1 MADHQQ
7 AKFDNGSCK
16 AHLIFETHNRVLTP
30 KELLVIT
37 KICLNHFK
45 DQVLLIIFLKL
56 NQFLLF
62 IFIHRNMNNLQIT
75 FQNFVLSQTVK
86 IKISIFLITC
96 LSVFYLI
103 KK

>member
-1 MADHQQ
+1 
-7 AKFDNGSCK
+7 
-16 AHLIFETHNRVLTP
+16 
-30 KELLVIT
+30 VIT
-37 KICLNHFK
+37 KICLNHFR
-45 DQVLLIIFLKL
+45 DQALLIIFLKL